1 MCGYGEIEELQL
13 STQPPRGLWSTVS
26 ACRIR
31 GHHKNTSQCSGWLI
45 CDVSILRQCYLSLS
59 RPLQDFPKVGPWAPQ
74 YSSSMDLE
82 PKSLHFK
89 TLLGYWYGY
98 NLSFI
103 YSCMD
108 AIPRWLWTKVIW
120 ESNQHLL
127 LVLHRR
133 QGCLRWQSWGGGP
146 QKQSWIDDA

>member
-45 CDVSILRQCYLSLS
+45 CDVSILGQCYLSLS

-74 YSSSMDLE
+74 YSSSMDQE

-89 TLLGYWYGY
+89 ILLGYWYGY
-98 NLSFI
+98 SLSFI

-108 AIPRWLWTKVIW
+108 ASQGDCEPKSSGRATNTFFWSCTEGRVVSDGRA
-120 ESNQHLL
+120 EG
-127 LVLHRR
+127 VDHRSR
-133 QGCLRWQSWGGGP
+133 AG
-146 QKQSWIDDA
+146 